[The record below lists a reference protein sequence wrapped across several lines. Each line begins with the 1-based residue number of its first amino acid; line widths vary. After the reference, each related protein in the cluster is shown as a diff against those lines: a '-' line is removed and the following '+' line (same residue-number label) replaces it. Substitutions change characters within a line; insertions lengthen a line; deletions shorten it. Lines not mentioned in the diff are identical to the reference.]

1 MLPGIDELRK
11 TEMIEEA
18 FDLFTAVQI
27 DLKDKKNDD
36 QLVYL
41 QKILRLTSEQ
51 NYKLFFMVNYKI
63 AKRLLKKAQSADMD
77 LAGANRAIIQIRE
90 ASKALA
96 RAKRAE
102 LIDAYSEEHG
112 KDEKLPKLKEDLEK
126 LDYQ

>member
-77 LAGANRAIIQIRE
+77 LAGANRAII
-90 ASKALA
+90 
-96 RAKRAE
+96 
-102 LIDAYSEEHG
+102 
-112 KDEKLPKLKEDLEK
+112 
-126 LDYQ
+126 